1 MDQIDFISDFFLQHH
16 RTLQRSSFRQEWEN
30 IAGKIFRAV
39 FDLPMQFNASKAK
52 WGAAEAKHHFA
63 LLQYARIPVGN
74 DVKKRLCNDDVS
86 MYAHELGSPF

>member
-1 MDQIDFISDFFLQHH
+1 M
-16 RTLQRSSFRQEWEN
+16 
-30 IAGKIFRAV
+30 
-39 FDLPMQFNASKAK
+39 PMQFNASKAK
-52 WGAAEAKHHFA
+52 WGAAEAKHDFA